1 MAERKINLRPASDAD
16 EEFLYELYCSTRQDE
31 VAQFGWT
38 TEQADAFLRMQF
50 TARQAAYKIQFP
62 SAVHDVIVFGGR
74 PAGRLIIDR
83 PGDKILLTDIAVLS
97 EFQGNGVAGHII
109 RQLQK
114 ESATSG
120 LPIILHV
127 DKTNF
132 RGFEFYLKRGFE
144 ITCETQ
150 LMWEMEWKG
159 EPAG

>member
-1 MAERKINLRPASDAD
+1 
-16 EEFLYELYCSTRQDE
+16 
-31 VAQFGWT
+31 
-38 TEQADAFLRMQF
+38 MQF

-62 SAVHDVIVFGGR
+62 SAVHDVIVVGKSLL
-74 PAGRLIIDR
+74 GRLITNR
-83 PGDKILLTDIAVLS
+83 SGGKILLTDIAVLP

-120 LPIILHV
+120 LPLILHV
-127 DKTNF
+127 DKTNL

-159 EPAG
+159 EPAR